1 LADHRSVA
9 AHQFEDL
16 EQQHEAATLG
26 MWAFLITEVLFFG
39 GLFIVYMVYRFK
51 FPAVFAEASHAL
63 NVTLGGI
70 NTGVL
75 LTSSL
80 TVALGVQAAQEGKY
94 KVVQRYLFATLIFG
108 LTFLVIKG
116 FEYAE
121 KFEHHLFPGQGFAYH
136 GPDPQNAQLY
146 FILYFMMTGLHALH
160 MVVGVGVLIVM
171 MVKVA
176 RGRIT
181 PEYYAPVEVFG
192 LYWHFVDIVWIFLYP
207 LLYLINV
214 HG

>member
-1 LADHRSVA
+1 MADQRSAV

-16 EQQHEAATLG
+16 EQQHDAATLG
-26 MWAFLITEVLFFG
+26 MWAFLITEILFFG
-39 GLFIVYMVYRFK
+39 GLFVVYMVYRSK
-51 FPAVFAEASHAL
+51 FPAVFAEASHEL

-75 LTSSL
+75 LASSL
-80 TVALGVQAAQEGKY
+80 TVALAIHAAQEGKY
-94 KVVQRYLFATLIFG
+94 KIVQRYLAATLVFG
-108 LTFLVIKG
+108 VTFLVIKG

-121 KFEHHLFPGQGFAYH
+121 KFQHHLFPGQGFIFH
-136 GPDPQNAQLY
+136 GADARNAQLY

-160 MVVGVGVLIVM
+160 MIIGIGVLLVM

-176 RGRIT
+176 RGRFT

>member
-1 LADHRSVA
+1 LADRQSGVA
-9 AHQFEDL
+9 TQFENM

-26 MWAFLITEVLFFG
+26 MWAFLVTEILFFG
-39 GLFIVYMVYRFK
+39 GLFVVYMVYRSK
-51 FPAVFAEASHAL
+51 FPSVFAEASHEL

-75 LTSSL
+75 LASSL
-80 TVALGVQAAQEGKY
+80 TVALAIHAAQEGKF
-94 KVVQRYLFATLIFG
+94 KIVQRYLAVTMVFG

-121 KFEHHLFPGQGFAYH
+121 KFRHHLFPGQGFTFH
-136 GPDPQNAQLY
+136 GADPQNAQLY

-160 MVVGVGVLIVM
+160 MIIGIGVLMVM

-176 RGRIT
+176 GEVHIRILCPRGGVRALLAFRG
-181 PEYYAPVEVFG
+181 YCLDFPVSPS
-192 LYWHFVDIVWIFLYP
+192 LPH
-207 LLYLINV
+207 
-214 HG
+214 